1 MLLLLILFLSNHLV
15 ITLSADTVVSPE
27 VNLDWTSQ
35 TFVIPPGPL
44 PNDTVANCGIFSN
57 YYCLHAYESE
67 LTRGAAVAA
76 HHGTSLTDVRLLNM
90 AGQDGDF
97 EEAREEDLAIEY
109 QYTDRLHDQELSQ
122 QIETLRTIA

>member
-44 PNDTVANCGIFSN
+44 PNDTGKQLNCIPVLRTLVNEIPKTINIVGKELPDG
-57 YYCLHAYESE
+57 CRGDE
-67 LTRGAAVAA
+67 LTSVCRKFF
-76 HHGTSLTDVRLLNM
+76 S
-90 AGQDGDF
+90 
-97 EEAREEDLAIEY
+97 
-109 QYTDRLHDQELSQ
+109 
-122 QIETLRTIA
+122 